1 MADLE
6 SNILTVSY
14 MNIHGQTKLPTV
26 KQLQIQDFIKYKNID
41 ILHLQE
47 IEIDENTFSECD
59 YISSY
64 FNIISNNSVNKYGT
78 ASIIRSDLDYRNI
91 RCDTSGRAIMFDIGA
106 VTFGNVYGHLALM
119 ACQELTEKLS
129 LLKLFQIFSST
140 INFMAA

>member
-1 MADLE
+1 
-6 SNILTVSY
+6 

-106 VTFGNVYGHLALM
+106 VTFGNVYGHSG
-119 ACQELTEKLS
+119 TDGLS
-129 LLKLFQIFSST
+129 RANRETFFAETVPNQPST
-140 INFMAA
+140 SWLHRR

>member
-91 RCDTSGRAIMFDIGA
+91 RCDTSGWAIMFDIGA
-106 VTFGNVYGHLALM
+106 VT
-119 ACQELTEKLS
+119 
-129 LLKLFQIFSST
+129 I
-140 INFMAA
+140 IFMAA